1 MQRKRTYSPL
11 TLEAVTL
18 LGRRVR
24 ASRIERR
31 WTMEELAE
39 RLGVSAPTV
48 QKIERGD
55 PSVGLGLAFEAA
67 TLTGVPLFH
76 SDPSRL
82 SVEAARVDDRLAVLP
97 RLARRPTRVD
107 DDF

>member
-1 MQRKRTYSPL
+1 MKRKRTYSPQ
-11 TLEAVTL
+11 TLEAATL
-18 LGRRVR
+18 MGRRIR
-24 ASRIERR
+24 AGRIERR

-55 PSVGLGLAFEAA
+55 PSVGLGVAFEAA

-76 SDPSRL
+76 ADPSRL
-82 SVEAARVDDRLAVLP
+82 SIERARADDRLAVLP
-97 RLARRPTRVD
+97 RLARKPAQVD

>member
-1 MQRKRTYSPL
+1 MKRTRTYSPH
-11 TLEAVTL
+11 TLEATAL
-18 LGRRVR
+18 LGRRIR

-48 QKIERGD
+48 QKIERGE
-55 PSVGLGLAFEAA
+55 PSVGLGVAFEAA

-76 SDPSRL
+76 PDPARL
-82 SVEAARVDDRLAVLP
+82 SVEAARASDRLAVLP
-97 RLARRPTRVD
+97 RLARQPRRVD

>member
-1 MQRKRTYSPL
+1 MKRKRTYSPQ
-11 TLEAVTL
+11 TLEAASL
-18 LGRRVR
+18 LGRRIR

-48 QKIERGD
+48 QKIERGE
-55 PSVGLGLAFEAA
+55 PSVGLGVAFEAA

-82 SVEAARVDDRLAVLP
+82 SIEGARADDRLAVLP
-97 RLARRPTRVD
+97 RLARRPPRVD